1 MRPAS
6 SGALKK
12 RLEEERGPSSG
23 SVMSGSVALAKEE
36 LRPAAL
42 DRATRLLYLITL
54 ALLPWAWF
62 PPFPWLHEHAQ
73 WSDAVFAVAA
83 TLWGIELW
91 VNKRLPRLDAS
102 HAAMALY
109 VLLAALSLLFAT
121 PDKRAGAIKLIGISE
136 LVILALMTSDVVAQ
150 PERG

>member
-23 SVMSGSVALAKEE
+23 SVMSSSVALAREE

-73 WSDAVFAVAA
+73 WSDPVFAATTACWAVARWRAGRWPHFGA
-83 TLWGIELW
+83 TNLAIAG
-91 VNKRLPRLDAS
+91 
-102 HAAMALY
+102 Y
-109 VLLAALSLLFAT
+109 LAAASLSLLF
-121 PDKRAGAIKLIGISE
+121 
-136 LVILALMTSDVVAQ
+136 
-150 PERG
+150 